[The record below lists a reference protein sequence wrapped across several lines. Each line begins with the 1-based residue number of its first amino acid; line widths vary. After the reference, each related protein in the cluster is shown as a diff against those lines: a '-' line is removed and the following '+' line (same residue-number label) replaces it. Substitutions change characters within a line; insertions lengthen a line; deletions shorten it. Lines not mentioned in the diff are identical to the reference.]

1 MDGGL
6 PTEREHLEGLTRE
19 DLYESTITT
28 KELIAMVAI
37 DERGAEVTKSPLM
50 GLLEWEQ
57 KALTGLDADI
67 SDLAQKLGPLLEQP
81 TTEKEPRE
89 QKDAHGSEF
98 AKQYQTN
105 IEKIQRLSDYVK
117 DLVRRCDV

>member
-1 MDGGL
+1 VEQWKLDN
-6 PTEREHLEGLTRE
+6 PE
-19 DLYESTITT
+19 YYKSTITK
-28 KELIAMVAI
+28 KELIAM
-37 DERGAEVTKSPLM
+37 DEQRAEVTKSPLI

-67 SDLAQKLGPLLEQP
+67 SDLIQKLGPLLEQP

-89 QKDAHGSEF
+89 QKDTHGSEF

-105 IEKIQRLSDYVK
+105 IQKIERLSDTVK
-117 DLVRRCDV
+117 DLIRRCDV